1 MELAKEQGTVNW
13 ELVRVKNWQEYVGL
27 ITKINSDDSVKAI
40 YPVAL
45 TLKVSET
52 ETYTAPE
59 IFKWTIENSKKPEMA
74 LNYFFSKVGLFGG
87 AAVDFKAMGF
97 LTGKKAGQVLNGKKA
112 GDLPIDDAPEY
123 AIVFNLK
130 RAKKLGIEI
139 PAPLLTASDYVYKE

>member
-97 LTGKKAGQVLNGKKA
+97 LAGKKAGKVLNGEGA
-112 GDLPIDDAPEY
+112 GDLQVDDAPEY

-130 RAKKLGIEI
+130 RANQLGIVV